1 MSSDNQLRQNLLEL
15 IDHKVILE
23 RTDEK
28 RNKKIYLMKYEKR
41 VLEKIVDLKID

>member
-1 MSSDNQLRQNLLEL
+1 MSSDNQLRQNLLEW